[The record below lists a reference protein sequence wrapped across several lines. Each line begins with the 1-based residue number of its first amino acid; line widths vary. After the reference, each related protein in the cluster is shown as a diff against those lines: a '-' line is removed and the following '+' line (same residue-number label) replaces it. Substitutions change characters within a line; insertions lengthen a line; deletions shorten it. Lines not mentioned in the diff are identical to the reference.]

1 MALTL
6 DQFIAQQKKLLDD
19 FADYWRDENSVNS
32 KIFPLS
38 MEDGNEG
45 AWFEQ
50 FSQFGDGTDPDK
62 GNKPE

>member
-1 MALTL
+1 MLLTL

-32 KIFPLS
+32 KIFSLS
-38 MEDGNEG
+38 MEDG

-50 FSQFGDGTDPDK
+50 LSQFGDGIDPDK
-62 GNKPE
+62 GNKPGKL